1 LNISEQLIDYYCKD
15 SSYCVYDDKSEVD
28 QRIPD
33 NIEFED
39 FIHNKTGMHL
49 EQIVSEYNTPGNEMK
64 GKIKTSYDKVVLNEE
79 KLINDIYK
87 LVSQKDETI
96 DSDNVKIILNM
107 NQNIDLSEMTFE
119 QTKTTTPSKTN
130 K

>member
-15 SSYCVYDDKSEVD
+15 SSYCVYDDKAEVD

-39 FIHNKTGMHL
+39 FIYNKTGMYL
-49 EQIVSEYNTPGNEMK
+49 EQIVSKYNTPDSKIKE
-64 GKIKTSYDKVVLNEE
+64 KIKTSYDKVVLNEE
-79 KLINDIYK
+79 KLVNDIYK
-87 LVSQKDETI
+87 LVSQRDETV

-119 QTKTTTPSKTN
+119 KNQYYNTIKN